1 MVAFRV
7 SALET
12 LIGFELQAASLA
24 LFNRKMLKSVTC
36 AGRALAAGLGEE
48 EVDILF
54 AVMHRKVIML
64 STCHMPHAA
73 CHMHAHTTTTTISTT
88 TTNNE
93 QRQRAMRM

>member
-64 STCHMPHAA
+64 STCRMPHATCRMPHA
-73 CHMHAHTTTTTISTT
+73 TCMHMQQQQQH
-88 TTNNE
+88 
-93 QRQRAMRM
+93 QQRAIRM